1 MKQWR
6 HLRIFS
12 NHRGDTGIPLVIS
25 PLFKPDKF
33 NSINLSNQFLSF
45 PKNTEFTLN
54 EVIRGGE
61 QSRVVAGPISTLIQ
75 NNELEVRMQK
85 YRAVSCHQ
93 FLFPSPDRADDIS
106 AKGTTFTNTSISLCR
121 VTDTFTRKKKYIFNS
136 YTSAKGIFIFIAK
149 CSICG
154 EQSIIIKLNNWVLN
168 KKCTVESYFYVFI
181 LYYNIT

>member
-1 MKQWR
+1 MVPWQASYWDVSFLNVLFLMKQWR

-121 VTDTFTRKKKYIFNS
+121 VTDTFTRKKNIFLIVILQLKAFLFSLQN
-136 YTSAKGIFIFIAK
+136 
-149 CSICG
+149 
-154 EQSIIIKLNNWVLN
+154 VLWR
-168 KKCTVESYFYVFI
+168 TVN
-181 LYYNIT
+181 YN